1 MELINPR
8 TFLLTANLLGMLCAL
23 VLWVQA
29 RSFPADI
36 DGLYD
41 WAKAVVLMSCASG
54 LASLRGYIPDAVS
67 IILANAFLLLGEL
80 LLIFGLLRYTGR
92 KPHWRPAL
100 DAILGLLLLLVWLTY
115 GSHSYQG
122 RIFIMSLAHIVFFS
136 LGAWLSWHARPAGFS
151 NRFLTTAFII
161 GACIAAWRLVTLSMN
176 VAETD
181 EMLDR
186 NLIQQVYLGVF
197 SLGILGL
204 SIGFILIANERL
216 REELEYLATRDP
228 MTGALNRRAF
238 FNRAAVEWSRAGRSK
253 RPLAAIASDIDFFK
267 KVNDTYGHHVG
278 DQVIKDYAHRAGQM
292 LRLPDILAR
301 FGGEEFVIL
310 LPDTGRKEACQ
321 VAERIRREVEKRRD
335 KSLPPFTVSLGVAVA
350 HEGEQESLFA
360 DLDALLARADE
371 ALYRAKEGGRN
382 RVES

>member
-8 TFLLTANLLGMLCAL
+8 TFLFVANLLGLLCAL

-29 RSFPADI
+29 RSFPQDI
-36 DGLYD
+36 EGLHD

-54 LASLRGYIPDAVS
+54 LISLRGFIPDAAS
-67 IILANAFLLLGEL
+67 IVLANGVFLLGEL
-80 LLIFGLLRYTGR
+80 LLVFGLLRYTGR
-92 KPHWRPAL
+92 KAHWRPAL
-100 DAILGLLLLLVWLTY
+100 DAIIGIVLLLTWLTY

-122 RIFIMSLAHIVFFS
+122 RIFLVSAANIVFFS
-136 LGAWLSWHARPAGFS
+136 LGAWLAWQAKPAGFGS
-151 NRFLTTAFII
+151 RFLTSAFLL
-161 GACIAAWRLVTLSMN
+161 GASIAAWRLVTLSMN
-176 VAETD
+176 VNEAD
-181 EMLDR
+181 DVFDR
-186 NLIQQVYLGVF
+186 SLVQQVYLGAF

-216 REELEYLATRDP
+216 REELEFLATRDP

-238 FNRAAVEWSRAGRSK
+238 FTRAEVEWARTERSK

-278 DQVIKDYAHRAGQM
+278 DLVIKDYANRAGHM

-310 LPDTGRKEACQ
+310 LPETGLKEALQ
-321 VAERIRREVEKRRD
+321 VAERIRREVEKHQD
-335 KSLPPFTVSLGVAVA
+335 KTMPRYTVSLGVAAVN
-350 HEGEQESLFA
+350 SSNSDPA
-360 DLDALLARADE
+360 DLEALLAEADA
-371 ALYRAKEGGRN
+371 ALYRAKQGGRN
-382 RVES
+382 RVEY